1 MKRILAVAMAAA
13 CVVGASGGLF
23 AQTPG
28 VTDTTIKLGSFIVQ
42 SGPVAFIGVP
52 VMRGAQA
59 WYNYVNDELGGIHGR
74 KIEFLALD
82 DGFNP
87 ANTVAVMKRLVEQ
100 ENIFALVNPLGTI
113 GMAAVWTYIL
123 ENKLPVVSPHMNWL
137 TLASPTVPHVFALQP
152 NNESFGR
159 AAAQYAVK
167 ELGAK
172 RVAIA
177 VVEDAM
183 GTELLN
189 FALDELKLQG
199 MQPVAVI
206 KYPGTETSFSAYA
219 LTLRQSRAEAVL
231 LFSYVS
237 DAAKLIVEC
246 DLLGFKPKFV
256 GINTITLQLYDLAG
270 EAAEGVIFPGFG
282 TDPQD
287 PTSEAAAAMRAVYA
301 RYYPGELMN
310 AYAMIAYVGAQMVTK
325 ALMDAGPNLTR
336 EAFIAAL
343 DAFTDWDAD
352 GMIPP
357 VTYRPD
363 DHYGIKTLWM
373 NQLKTVNG
381 VRTAEFI
388 AEWDW
393 TKHR

>member
-1 MKRILAVAMAAA
+1 MKRFLVVALVTVG
-13 CVVGASGGLF
+13 VVGASWGLVG
-23 AQTPG
+23 QTPG

-42 SGPVAFIGVP
+42 SGPVAVIGIP

-59 WYNYVNDELGGIHGR
+59 WYSYVNDVLGGIHGR

-100 ENIFALVNPLGTI
+100 EKVFAIVNPLGTI
-113 GMAAVWTYIL
+113 GMAAVWNYIL
-123 ENKLPVVSPHMNWL
+123 ENEVPVVSPHMNWL
-137 TLASPTVPHVFALQP
+137 TLSNPTVSHVFAIQP

-159 AAAQYAVK
+159 AAAQYAVL
-167 ELGAK
+167 ELGAQ

-183 GTELLN
+183 GTELLQ
-189 FALDELKLQG
+189 FALDELKVQG
-199 MQPVAVI
+199 MQPVIVV
-206 KYPGTETSFSAYA
+206 KYPGTETNFSAYA
-219 LTLRQSRAEAVL
+219 LALRQARADAVL

-246 DLLGFKPKFV
+246 ELLGFRPKYV

-270 EAAEGVIFPGFG
+270 DAAEGVIFPGFG

-287 PTSEAAAAMRAVYA
+287 PTSEAAAAMREVYA
-301 RYYPGELMN
+301 RYYPGEVMN

-325 ALMDAGPNLTR
+325 ALTDAGPNLTR
-336 EAFIAAL
+336 DAFIAAL
-343 DAFTDWDAD
+343 DAFTEWDAG

-363 DHYGIKTLWM
+363 DHYGIKRLWM
-373 NQLKTVNG
+373 NRLVTVNG
-381 VRTAEFI
+381 VRSAEFI
-388 AEWDW
+388 MEWDW
-393 TKHR
+393 TQHR

>member
-1 MKRILAVAMAAA
+1 MKRVAIVAVAMLVVAAA
-13 CVVGASGGLF
+13 WGGM

-74 KIEFLALD
+74 KIEFIALD

-113 GMAAVWTYIL
+113 GMAAVWGYIL

-137 TLASPTVPHVFALQP
+137 TLASPTVPHVFAIQP

-159 AAAQYAVK
+159 ATAQYAVR

-189 FALDELKLQG
+189 FALDELKVQG
-199 MQPVAVI
+199 MQPVIVV

-219 LTLRQSRAEAVL
+219 LALRQARAEVVL

-246 DLLGFKPKFV
+246 DLLGFKPKYV

-287 PTSEAAAAMRAVYA
+287 PTSEAAARMREVYA
-301 RYYPGELMN
+301 RYYPGDLMN

-325 ALMDAGPNLTR
+325 ALTDAGPNLTR

-343 DAFTDWDAD
+343 DAFTDWNAD

-388 AEWDW
+388 TEWDW

>member
-1 MKRILAVAMAAA
+1 MKRVAIVAVTMLLVATAW
-13 CVVGASGGLF
+13 GAV

-28 VTDTTIKLGSFIVQ
+28 VTDPTIKLGSFIVQ
-42 SGPVAFIGVP
+42 SGAVAFIGVP

-74 KIEFLALD
+74 KIEFIALD

-87 ANTVAVMKRLVEQ
+87 ANTVAVVKRLVEQ

-113 GMAAVWTYIL
+113 GMAAVWGYVL

-159 AAAQYAVK
+159 AAAQYAVL
-167 ELGAK
+167 ELGAQ

-183 GTELLN
+183 GTELLD
-189 FALDELKLQG
+189 FALDELKVQG
-199 MQPVAVI
+199 MQPVIVV

-219 LTLRQSRAEAVL
+219 LALRQARADVVL
-231 LFSYVS
+231 LFSYVA

-246 DLLGFKPKFV
+246 DLLGFKPKYV

-287 PTSEAAAAMRAVYA
+287 PNSPAAAAMRAVYA

-325 ALMDAGPNLTR
+325 ALMDAGPDLTS

-373 NQLKTVNG
+373 NRLVTVNG

-388 AEWDW
+388 TEWDW

>member
-1 MKRILAVAMAAA
+1 MKRVAIAAAVMLSMAAA
-13 CVVGASGGLF
+13 WGGV

-59 WYNYVNDELGGIHGR
+59 WYSYVNDVLGGIHGR
-74 KIEFLALD
+74 RIEFLALD

-87 ANTVAVMKRLVEQ
+87 ANTVAVVKRLVEQ

-113 GMAAVWTYIL
+113 GMAAVWSYIL
-123 ENKLPVVSPHMNWL
+123 QNKVPVVSPHMNWL

-159 AAAQYAVK
+159 AAAQYAVR
-167 ELGAK
+167 ELVAK

-183 GTELLN
+183 GAELLN
-189 FALDELKLQG
+189 FALDELRVQG
-199 MQPVAVI
+199 MQPVLVV

-219 LTLRQSRAEAVL
+219 LALRQSRADVVL
-231 LFSYVS
+231 LFSYVA

-246 DLLGFKPKFV
+246 DLLGYKPKFV

-270 EAAEGVIFPGFG
+270 DAAEGVIFPGFG
-282 TDPQD
+282 RDPQD

-301 RYYPGELMN
+301 RYYPGEPMN

-325 ALMDAGPNLTR
+325 ALTDAGPNLTR

-388 AEWDW
+388 KEWDW
-393 TKHR
+393 TKNR

>member
-1 MKRILAVAMAAA
+1 MKRVAIAAG
-13 CVVGASGGLF
+13 VVLWMVAAWGGV

-59 WYNYVNDELGGIHGR
+59 WYSYVNDVLGGIHGR

-87 ANTVAVMKRLVEQ
+87 ANTVAVVKRLVEE

-113 GMAAVWTYIL
+113 GMAAVWNYL
-123 ENKLPVVSPHMNWL
+123 LQNQVPVVSPHMNWL

-159 AAAQYAVK
+159 AAAQYAVR

-189 FALDELKLQG
+189 FALDELKVQG
-199 MQPVAVI
+199 LQPVIVI

-219 LTLRQSRAEAVL
+219 LALRQSRADAVL
-231 LFSYVS
+231 LFSYVA

-246 DLLGFKPKFV
+246 DLLGYKPKFV

-270 EAAEGVIFPGFG
+270 DAAEGVIFPGFG

-301 RYYPGELMN
+301 RYYPGEVMN

-325 ALMDAGPNLTR
+325 ALLDAGPDLTR
-336 EAFIAAL
+336 EAFIDAL
-343 DAFTDWDAD
+343 NAFTDWDAD

-373 NQLKTVNG
+373 NQLKTVDG

-388 AEWDW
+388 TEWDW
-393 TKHR
+393 TKNR